1 MRYRFQEGGGT
12 EIEDSLFSMNF
23 DDLDVFWIVSDRVMK
38 SRWRTMKS
46 PGWVM
51 KSGVF
56 RYVCIF
62 CMSNCKNIV
71 RDGDRRFA
79 FFDGF

>member
-1 MRYRFQEGGGT
+1 
-12 EIEDSLFSMNF
+12 
-23 DDLDVFWIVSDRVMK
+23 MK

-71 RDGDRRFA
+71 RIAISILGGRRDGDRRFA
-79 FFDGF
+79 FFDGFG